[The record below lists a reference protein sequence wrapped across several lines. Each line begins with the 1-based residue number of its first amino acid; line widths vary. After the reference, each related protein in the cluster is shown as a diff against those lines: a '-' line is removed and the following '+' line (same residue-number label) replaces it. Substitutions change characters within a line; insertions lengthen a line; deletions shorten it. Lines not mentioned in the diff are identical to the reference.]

1 MFSIRAQAGR
11 LVTASVILAAQLL
24 SPEAR
29 AAQFFQWLTPV
40 VGGQVR
46 ISQSSSRTFAD
57 AVEGRDAG
65 RLDTTGGRSSPA
77 ETNSFW
83 VGFQIPTEL
92 KYSLSE
98 VTISG
103 NWGGLFVDFMGASF
117 RDLANPAVLPAIGE
131 TWNGLSDSPHI
142 VQLASELANGT
153 AYGGFSRTVAGG
165 SGPFGGAF
173 TVQGSDAMVANLLA
187 KEGGLLYLGV
197 IGGGG
202 GESSFLSLSGLS
214 LQLYTDEPNVSV
226 APLPAAGWLFGS
238 AVVALVGW
246 TRRRRVVPVTS
257 ASA

>member
-1 MFSIRAQAGR
+1 MFSIRAHAGR
-11 LVTASVILAAQLL
+11 IVSASVILAAQLL

-29 AAQFFQWLTPV
+29 ASQFFQWLTPV

-77 ETNSFW
+77 ETNRFW
-83 VGFQIPTEL
+83 VGFQIPSEL
-92 KYSLSE
+92 QYSLSE

-103 NWGGLFVDFMGASF
+103 NWVGLFVDFMGVSF
-117 RDLANPAVLPAIGE
+117 RDLANPAALPVIGE
-131 TWNGLSDSPHI
+131 TWSGFPSDTHHI

-153 AYGGFSRTVAGG
+153 AYGGFSRTVAGA

-173 TVQGSDAMVANLLA
+173 TVQGSDAMVANLIA
-187 KEGGLLYLGV
+187 KEGGLLYMGV
-197 IGGGG
+197 IGGAG

-226 APLPAAGWLFGS
+226 VPLPAAGWLFGS
-238 AVVALVGW
+238 AAIALVGW
-246 TRRRRVVPVTS
+246 ARRRRVVP
-257 ASA
+257 